1 MRRLGV
7 AVLVAGALLS
17 VACSR
22 PFEPGLYRVRGESV
36 DGFLRIGTDSL
47 GNETALF
54 YADSTRLMADS
65 VWVSLSRPQIQL
77 PFLSS
82 GKGGTMMHFRDGRE
96 SKISLTPYQ
105 APFFRRFVSPD
116 LYLLPLFEVGE
127 TKDVAYGRVRNA
139 PAGSDGI
146 LLMDLYYPLRDSLGA
161 RPLLVTFHGGGFADG
176 DKRDTLL
183 VEWNRHFAS
192 LGYVVASVNYRLAA
206 HRVPGETEEA
216 MFHAV
221 RDANAA
227 VRFLLKRDSL
237 RVNSKRIFAAG
248 ADAGAVT
255 ALNLAYMRE
264 QNFPDTLSAH
274 QSFLRGY
281 EIRAVANLWG
291 AVPDSTIL
299 ENAQIPVISFQDEN
313 DPLVPFWEGYPFED
327 GQEEE
332 DLNIFQSILE
342 AILSVF
348 VPETH
353 AYRKVYGAG
362 VIDRVLQRR
371 KVVSELHATDGERHN
386 LVISDDGTID
396 YPLFDDIKDMTA
408 RFFAGKMETSP
419 VSLRRDPEDP
429 QLLLIDKSE
438 VDVCLWHVEG
448 GAVIGKSDDTIR
460 VLLFPDA
467 PVHSVSVSGFYTSGL
482 AFYET
487 VRL

>member
-1 MRRLGV
+1 MKRSGAIALF
-7 AVLVAGALLS
+7 AGFLLLA
-17 VACSR
+17 ACSR
-22 PFEPGLYRVRGESV
+22 PFESGLYRVRGESV

-47 GNETALF
+47 GNGTALF
-54 YADSTRLMADS
+54 YADSTRLMADTT
-65 VWVSLSRPQIQL
+65 WVELIRPKWSLP
-77 PFLSS
+77 
-82 GKGGTMMHFRDGRE
+82 GKGKPLLRFRDGRE
-96 SKISLTPYQ
+96 ERVTLSPYE

-127 TKDVAYGRVRNA
+127 TKNVAYGRVRNA
-139 PAGSDGI
+139 PDGSDGN
-146 LLMDLYYPLRDSLGA
+146 LLMDLYYPLRDSMDA
-161 RPLLVTFHGGGFADG
+161 RPLLVTFHGGSFVGG

-206 HRVPGETEEA
+206 HRVPGETEDA

-255 ALNLAYMRE
+255 ALNLAYFRE
-264 QNFPDTLSAH
+264 ENFPDTLSAH

-281 EIRAVANLWG
+281 DVCAVANLWG

-299 ENAQIPVISFQDEN
+299 YNASIPVISFQDRN
-313 DPLVPFWEGYPFED
+313 DPIVPFWEGYPFED
-327 GQEEE
+327 GKEEE
-332 DLNIFQSILE
+332 DMSVFQSILE
-342 AILSVF
+342 AILSIF

-362 VIDRVLQRR
+362 VIDRVLQDRG
-371 KVVSELHATDGERHN
+371 VISELYATEGERHD
-386 LVISDDGTID
+386 LVLSDEGEVD
-396 YPLFDDIKDMTA
+396 YPLFDDIKDKTA

-429 QLLLIDKSE
+429 QLLLIDNSE
-438 VDVCLWHVEG
+438 VGICLWQVVG

-460 VLLFPDA
+460 ILLFPDA
-467 PVHSVSVSGFYTSGL
+467 PEHSVSVSGVYTSGL
-482 AFYET
+482 AFFEK
-487 VRL
+487 VAL

>member
-1 MRRLGV
+1 MTRLGT
-7 AVLVAGALLS
+7 ALLVAGALLFA
-17 VACSR
+17 ACSR
-22 PFEPGLYRVRGESV
+22 PLEPGLYRVRGDLS
-36 DGFLRIGTDSL
+36 DGFLRVGTDSL

-54 YADSTRLMADS
+54 YADSARLMADS
-65 VWVSLSRPQIQL
+65 IWVELVQPKIL
-77 PFLSS
+77 LT
-82 GKGGTMMHFRDGRE
+82 GKGKTLMRFRDGRE
-96 SKISLTPYQ
+96 ERISLTSYEP
-105 APFFRRFVSPD
+105 PFFRLFSNPD

-127 TKDVAYGRVRNA
+127 TKNVAYGRIRSA
-139 PAGSDGI
+139 TPDGEAEN
-146 LLMDLYYPLRDSLGA
+146 LLLDLYYPLRDSMDA
-161 RPLLVTFHGGGFADG
+161 RPLLVTFHGGGFVGG